1 MEAPET
7 PGDVGKPEAAPDPQ
21 DQLDYLAFLK
31 FLPQDEL
38 EWQDRG
44 AWPAAWRPQSTIGR
58 LFSGAHCPAGR
69 REIRA
74 ILLTPLFGRPAGDPT
89 GDGQLVNLVAEFA
102 ISRGKVIVGHRA
114 RHVAVVSEAFSTHV
128 VQRA

>member
-7 PGDVGKPEAAPDPQ
+7 PGDVGQPGAAPDPQ

-58 LFSGAHCPAGR
+58 LF
-69 REIRA
+69 
-74 ILLTPLFGRPAGDPT
+74 D
-89 GDGQLVNLVAEFA
+89 
-102 ISRGKVIVGHRA
+102 
-114 RHVAVVSEAFSTHV
+114 HVANAPASLANRDNL
-128 VQRA
+128 QPLYLPLGCLGP